1 VDRFYDTLLGIVKP
15 FPIGY
20 LRWDMRQTKPRR
32 AAPKPLLTIDPD
44 ATWDMTSRLARI
56 EGQVRAIGRMIE
68 ERRSCDL
75 IVQQLS
81 AARTALE
88 RATAVLMV
96 TSLAQCIR
104 SSGPNADAAEL
115 ERLSDSFVGLL

>member
-1 VDRFYDTLLGIVKP
+1 
-15 FPIGY
+15 
-20 LRWDMRQTKPRR
+20 MRQANPRR
-32 AAPKPLLTIDPD
+32 AASKQLLTIDPD

-104 SSGPNADAAEL
+104 SSGANADAAEL

>member
-1 VDRFYDTLLGIVKP
+1 
-15 FPIGY
+15 
-20 LRWDMRQTKPRR
+20 MRQAKPHG
-32 AAPKPLLTIDPD
+32 AAPDKRLAIDPG
-44 ATWDMTSRLARI
+44 AARDMTSRLARI

-96 TSLAQCIR
+96 TSLAQRIR
-104 SSGPNADAAEL
+104 SSGAGADADADEL
-115 ERLSDSFVGLL
+115 ERLGDSFVELL

>member
-1 VDRFYDTLLGIVKP
+1 
-15 FPIGY
+15 
-20 LRWDMRQTKPRR
+20 MRQAKPRR

-44 ATWDMTSRLARI
+44 ATRYMTSRLARI
-56 EGQVRAIGRMIE
+56 EGQIRAIGRMIE
-68 ERRSCDL
+68 ARRSCDL

-104 SSGPNADAAEL
+104 SSGPNTDAAEP
-115 ERLSDSFVGLL
+115 ECLSDSFVGLL